1 MRLTYEVV
9 EKKQQILI
17 VDKEITALGNALKS
31 ELKKYDAEIYISPEI
46 LKDTNRFDYIFV
58 INGNY
63 SPQVFKKNS
72 EQIFILI
79 QIAKKKL
86 AQQYSSLIAQNKLSN
101 IKVINIGSDTDKTN
115 YLEKILWFSFS
126 KSKEIFLHMET
137 FSSYGK
143 KKEKSFFE
151 SRLKKFFS
159 KKKILVFLISFI
171 IVFHLSMIPF
181 LAISSFLVF
190 KSANSLK
197 ENQTERAEKLLKSSK
212 VSLKIAQNLYRIV
225 RQTYLFLSIALVP
238 DNIIDLDNK
247 AINILNKSIALA
259 ENSKQISKLIFKKD
273 KTKEEKL
280 SLLTRLDKLQKDIDQ
295 VDDELIIIGQKLPES
310 TKGFKKLKADVID
323 ALDLMSKG
331 KSILPHLEKILAKDG
346 EKKYLL
352 LFANNMELRPGGGF
366 IGSFGILKVKD
377 LTVED
382 ISIFDVY
389 DADGQLLTHVEPP
402 QPIREYLNQPNWFLR
417 DSAFS
422 SDFYENYTQAK
433 FFLDKELGY
442 SNFEGAILLTTT
454 AIQNLLEAFGTLY
467 LSGFSETITKDNFY
481 IKAQIYSEKNF
492 FPGSIQK
499 KNFLGSIARQIL
511 INLDSVSPPLLI
523 KSLKKSLDEKQMV
536 LYFDDLAIQSS
547 LDDLYWSGKT
557 IIPRCVSEN
566 KNCIVDY
573 MFPVDANLG
582 VNKANFFVS
591 RSFSAKV
598 NIDKEGII
606 SKTFSVD
613 IKNESPNNIFPG
625 GTYKNY
631 FQLFLPQNS
640 KIKKITKNDVLV
652 EAYNERETEFKTVGF
667 LVEISPQKEAEI
679 KVEYQLPQ
687 ILRQG
692 KGIYQ
697 LVFQK
702 QTGSKNSDLNLEI
715 NLPFNIS
722 VINQNFS
729 PLVKGNRISYNTS
742 LSADKIFFIEMV
754 RE

>member
-17 VDKEITALGNALKS
+17 VDKDLTDLGNTLKH
-31 ELKKYDAEIYISPEI
+31 ELKKYDSDIYISPEI
-46 LKDTNRFDYIFV
+46 PNDTNRFDYIFI

-63 SPQVFKKNS
+63 SPPTFKK
-72 EQIFILI
+72 IKGATCILI

-86 AQQYSSLIAQNKLSN
+86 AQQYASFFAQNKLLKS
-101 IKVINIGSDTDKTN
+101 KVINISNDTDKTN

-126 KSKEIFLHMET
+126 KSKEIFLHLEII
-137 FSSYGK
+137 SSYVR
-143 KKEKSFFE
+143 KKEKFFLQPFFR
-151 SRLKKFFS
+151 SFFS

-171 IVFHLSMIPF
+171 FVFHLLMIPF
-181 LAISSFLVF
+181 LAASSFLIF
-190 KSANSLK
+190 SSANSLK
-197 ENQTERAEKLLKSSK
+197 ENQTEKAQNLLKSAK
-212 VSLKIAQNLYRIV
+212 TSLKIAENLYRIV

-238 DNIIDLDNK
+238 DNIIDLDKK
-247 AINILNKSIALA
+247 AINILDKSIELA
-259 ENSKQISKLIFKKD
+259 ESSNQISKLIFKKD
-273 KTKEEKL
+273 KTQEDKL
-280 SLLTRLDKLQKDIDQ
+280 TLLTRLDKLKKDVDQ
-295 VDDELIIIGQKLPES
+295 VEDGLIVIGQKLPDK
-310 TKGFKKLKADVID
+310 TKGLKDLKREVINT
-323 ALDLMSKG
+323 LDLISKG
-331 KSILPHLEKILAKDG
+331 KSILVHFEKILAKDK
-346 EKKYLL
+346 ESKYLL

-366 IGSFGILKVKD
+366 IGSFGILTVKD

-402 QPIREYLNQPNWFLR
+402 YPIRQHLDQPNWFLR

-433 FFLDKELGY
+433 FFLDKELKY
-442 SNFEGAILLTTT
+442 SNFSGGILLTTT

-467 LSGFSETITKDNFY
+467 LPNFNENITKDNFY
-481 IKAQIYSEKNF
+481 IKAQLYSEKNF
-492 FPGSIQK
+492 FPGSTQK
-499 KNFLGSIARQIL
+499 KNFLGSISRQIL
-511 INLDSVSPPLLI
+511 INLDSVSPTKLFR
-523 KSLKKSLDEKQMV
+523 SLKKSLDEKQMV
-536 LYFDDLAIQSS
+536 LYFEDPEIQSS
-547 LDDLYWSGKT
+547 LDNLYWSGKT
-557 IIPRCVSEN
+557 IIPRCVSESQ
-566 KNCIVDY
+566 NCIVDY
-573 MFPVDANLG
+573 MFPIDANLG

-591 RSFSAKV
+591 RTINTKV
-598 NIDKEGII
+598 NIDKEGRINKI
-606 SKTFSVD
+606 FSLS

-640 KIKKITKNDVLV
+640 KINKITKNDVLV
-652 EAYNERETEFKTVGF
+652 ENYDQRETEFKTIGF
-667 LVEISPQKEAEI
+667 LVEIAPQKETEI

-687 ILRQG
+687 VLTRG

-702 QTGSKNSDLNLEI
+702 QTGSKNSDINLEVT
-715 NLPFNIS
+715 LPSNIS

-729 PLVKGNRISYNTS
+729 PLVKDNRITYNTS

-754 RE
+754 KE